1 MMDFYKVL
9 EITPDASE
17 EDIKKA
23 YRKLALKYHPDKNH
37 EPGAAEKFK
46 SVSEAYQIL
55 SDPEKRRLY
64 DSEASEDAD
73 GLNPQDYYTT
83 SQPFTST
90 TTSSTR
96 TRSFGHDP
104 LFATFQFRTPD
115 DIFNQFFNGQD
126 PFKLFME
133 DPFLGGG
140 IASSG
145 IRASMIHD
153 PFTSPFD
160 HPRNVS
166 NISNNIYNMNGV
178 SGASRTMSTTTSIV
192 NGHKHTITKIID
204 ANGTR
209 IIEDYGDG
217 RQRVTVNGEEEVSPT
232 QQPQQP
238 HPQHRI
244 IDGRPSY
251 DMPAVIRPYASV
263 DLSREYG
270 DNHTA
275 GDYDEEE
282 NSRRRKSPLH
292 ELFSRICCCF

>member
-1 MMDFYKVL
+1 MDFYKML

-55 SDPEKRRLY
+55 SDPEKRRMY
-64 DSEASEDAD
+64 DNQADEDDAD
-73 GLNPQDYYTT
+73 QQDYYTT
-83 SQPFTST
+83 SQPFNAK

-96 TRSFGHDP
+96 TRSFRHDP

-126 PFKLFME
+126 PFKLFMN

-140 IASSG
+140 IGSG
-145 IRASMIHD
+145 DIHASMMPD
-153 PFTSPFD
+153 SFRSPFD
-160 HPRNVS
+160 HAQNS
-166 NISNNIYNMNGV
+166 NIYNMSGM

-192 NGHKHTITKIID
+192 NGRKHTITKITD

-217 RQRVTVNGEEEVSPT
+217 RQRVTVNGEEEVIPSQQT
-232 QQPQQP
+232 QQLQQPQ
-238 HPQHRI
+238 QHRI
-244 IDGRPSY
+244 IDSRPSY
-251 DMPAVIRPYASV
+251 DAPATIRPYASV
-263 DLSREYG
+263 DLNREYG
-270 DNHTA
+270 DNHNT
-275 GDYDEEE
+275 GDYDEED
-282 NSRRRKSPLH
+282 NQRRRKSPLH
-292 ELFSRICCCF
+292 ELCSRLCCCFE